1 MKLWG
6 GRFQKETDELV
17 NELNAS
23 ISFDQRLYRQDIEG
37 SLAHATMLGRQ
48 GIITKEEADR
58 IRKLID
64 EYEEE
69 K

>member
-1 MKLWG
+1 MVQAFTG
-6 GRFQKETDELV
+6 G
-17 NELNAS
+17 A
-23 ISFDQRLYRQDIEG
+23 
-37 SLAHATMLGRQ
+37 A
-48 GIITKEEADR
+48 ITKEEADR

>member
-1 MKLWG
+1 MKPQPTG
-6 GRFQKETDELV
+6 G
-17 NELNAS
+17 A
-23 ISFDQRLYRQDIEG
+23 
-37 SLAHATMLGRQ
+37 A
-48 GIITKEEADR
+48 ITKEEADR